1 MNTLYNII
9 YRHLRGKTRL
19 KRINAVVIGAV
30 ENSNN
35 TKFKVTYINNE
46 NDEVCVALIN
56 KSQDT
61 LSEGDHVWVHY
72 WNSITDGYIALKVGL
87 SSFGAEGGETIIPP
101 INAQTKVVNSY
112 QFTKTANTESNNYS
126 YSVNEQIS
134 QSERISFLYGTFAF
148 DRYVY
153 SPEVWE
159 QGVTFHAFYH
169 MVWYYTITLFNNV
182 IVSLT
187 NDPAE
192 EVAKGK
198 DRLFNIY
205 NATHYDNITLPFI
218 IINDNN
224 QAHIEEY
231 NYSIQLDP
239 ASLKYQIIETDSN
252 SNTRVCHTY
261 PGGYSNDS
269 VAFILES
276 SIGGFDRSTMW
287 NTDFGNESHGID
299 GIYIYNIRPVVC
311 NDGQWQRYCP
321 TDPSGR
327 YGNMAIASHSG
338 ASYSG
343 GSYLALKR
351 MPNNV
356 PSQKCIV
363 TQTSTI
369 V

>member
-1 MNTLYNII
+1 LNTLYNII

-46 NDEVCVALIN
+46 NDEVCVVLIN

-61 LSEGDHVWVHY
+61 LLEGDHVWVHY

-87 SSFGAEGGETIIPP
+87 SSFGAEGGETITPP
-101 INAQTKVVNSY
+101 INVQTKVVNSY

-126 YSVNEQIS
+126 YSVNEQIG
-134 QSERISFLYGTFAF
+134 QSERISFLYGTFVF

-153 SPEVWE
+153 SPEAWE
-159 QGVTFHAFYH
+159 QGITFAAFYH

-182 IVSLT
+182 VVSLT

-192 EVAKGK
+192 VVPKGR

-218 IINDNN
+218 IINNN

-231 NYSIQLDP
+231 NYSIQLNP

-276 SIGGFDRSTMW
+276 SIAGFDRSTMW
-287 NTDFGNESHGID
+287 NTDFGNESHGIN
-299 GIYIYNIRPVVC
+299 GINITMRPVVC

-327 YGNMAIASHSG
+327 YGSMAFASIRNNP
-338 ASYSG
+338 
-343 GSYLALKR
+343 LALIR
-351 MPNNV
+351 IPNNV
-356 PSQKCIV
+356 PSQKWIV